1 MPNEAVNSQ
10 EGSERS
16 PLSLSLP
23 PSIREGRLSLDRVA
37 NGLIASVVSARVQ
50 TTSSTGPSLSLSLA
64 RSLSLSLSLC
74 LSVSVSLSLCLCLSV
89 SLPLPLCLCLC
100 ETEMESPQRVSL
112 PLFPRVFLCVTTD
125 PSHMRRIS
133 PTGGLAN

>member
-64 RSLSLSLSLC
+64 LSLSLSLSL
-74 LSVSVSLSLCLCLSV
+74 SVSLSLCLCLSV
-89 SLPLPLCLCLC
+89 SLSLSLCL
-100 ETEMESPQRVSL
+100 SASASL
-112 PLFPRVFLCVTTD
+112 SLSLRD
-125 PSHMRRIS
+125 
-133 PTGGLAN
+133 